1 MTVIAEFTSR
11 HFLLEPRPPD
21 RDPDWRVELV
31 RVVPTGEGV
40 IPYLIYTGDNPEGF
54 EDRLPTVNGVTEV
67 TNLTALPDGVLL
79 GVEWDTADSALLR
92 ALAEADVSIL
102 KGTHDETGLWL
113 QVIAPDRQTV
123 STFQRTCLDEGMD
136 MELQRVSDFVDAE
149 REPAGRLTED
159 QYSALKL
166 AMDEGYYDTP
176 RRTDLTEIG
185 DALDISRQA
194 AGNRLRRGT
203 RNLLAAVLDR
213 R

>member
-11 HFLLEPRPPD
+11 HFLLEPRPPN

-31 RVVPTGEGV
+31 SVVPTGEGV
-40 IPYLIYTGDNPEGF
+40 IPYLVYVGDNPEGF
-54 EDRLPTVNGVTEV
+54 EERLPTVNGVAEV
-67 TNLTALPDGVLL
+67 RHLTDLPDGVLL
-79 GVEWDTADSALLR
+79 GVEWDTDDSALLR
-92 ALAEADVSIL
+92 ALAETNVSIL
-102 KGTHDETGLWL
+102 EGTHDETGLWL
-113 QVIAPDRQTV
+113 RVTAPDRETV
-123 STFQRTCLDEGMD
+123 SAFQTRCLDEGMD
-136 MELQRVSDFVDAE
+136 VDLQRVNDFPDGDLEVTSN
-149 REPAGRLTED
+149 LTDD
-159 QYSALKL
+159 QYAALRL

-203 RNLLAAVLDR
+203 RNLLAAVLNR